1 MKMSYLPFDFA
12 TQPNVNRRETERE
25 YFMRMIREQQVER
38 AQAKRQERARKI
50 KSALNKTV
58 GMLQLKRTQSLENLF
73 CR

>member
-1 MKMSYLPFDFA
+1 MSYLPFDFA